1 MILCYAMEPEIYLFD
16 EPTANL
22 DIQSIF
28 DLRDILRRKNYQYFT
43 LLVGLFYHIFF
54 ICSDA
59 LPPMFSI
66 QSFEAAEKP

>member
-28 DLRDILRRKNYQYFT
+28 DLRDILRELKNKVLET
-43 LLVGLFYHIFF
+43 LSGRITEEEM
-54 ICSDA
+54 SS
-59 LPPMFSI
+59 MNS
-66 QSFEAAEKP
+66 K